1 MSLLRY
7 PVGNDHPCLYRG
19 AMASSKRQ
27 RPLHSSNVPMSRE
40 ANSRPAP
47 RAAASPVLFVHIPK
61 TAGTAMFSIAA
72 SIHGRIPGIVDP
84 RIFHIPLDWN
94 GSDDDPDAVA
104 AVRSRGPDSLRYSS
118 GHCSIR
124 FRDHLP
130 PDTRVITMLRDPVQR
145 VRSAYANMRRDPNNG
160 YHEIAIRA
168 TLEEILVARSLPEID
183 NGQVRR
189 LAGIQPDAGP
199 TDRSHLDLAIHNI
212 EEEVAAV
219 GFTERFD
226 ESFQLF
232 RTELGWPR
240 RGYMPWNV
248 APKKD
253 RGNQTS
259 PELLALIAARN
270 VLDIELHEHA
280 TRRFDA
286 RIAELGPAFQAEVE
300 RNRRFNRARHRH
312 RHRCAVTPF
321 RAAKRKVVSLR
332 RRLTSPSDG

>member
-1 MSLLRY
+1 MPRE
-7 PVGNDHPCLYRG
+7 
-19 AMASSKRQ
+19 SK
-27 RPLHSSNVPMSRE
+27 SN
-40 ANSRPAP
+40 PAP
-47 RAAASPVLFVHIPK
+47 RSLDSPVLFVHIPK
-61 TAGTAMFSIAA
+61 TAGTAMFAIAA

-104 AVRSRGPDSLRYSS
+104 AVRSRGPNSLRYSS

-160 YHEIAIRA
+160 YHEVAILA
-168 TLEEILVARSLPEID
+168 TLEEILQARSLPEID

-199 TDRSHLDLAIHNI
+199 TDRSHLDLAIRNI
-212 EEEVAAV
+212 DEETAAV

-240 RGYMPWNV
+240 RGYMPLNV
-248 APKKD
+248 APTND
-253 RGNQTS
+253 RRNQPS
-259 PELLALIAARN
+259 PELTALIRKRN
-270 VLDIELHEHA
+270 AYDIELHEHA

-300 RNRRFNRARHRH
+300 RSRRFNSRWYRHWH
-312 RHRCAVTPF
+312 RFGIVPF
-321 RAAKRKVVSLR
+321 RLTKRKVASVR
-332 RRLTSPSDG
+332 RRIASRPVP

>member
-1 MSLLRY
+1 MPRE
-7 PVGNDHPCLYRG
+7 
-19 AMASSKRQ
+19 SK
-27 RPLHSSNVPMSRE
+27 SN
-40 ANSRPAP
+40 PAP
-47 RAAASPVLFVHIPK
+47 RSVDSPVLFVHIPK

-94 GSDDDPDAVA
+94 GADDDPDVVA
-104 AVRSRGPDSLRYSS
+104 AVRSRNASSLRYSS

-124 FRDHLP
+124 FRDHLS

-145 VRSAYANMRRDPNNG
+145 VRSAYANLRRDPNNG
-160 YHEIAIRA
+160 YHEIAIRS
-168 TLEEILVARSLPEID
+168 TLEEILEARSLPEID

-189 LAGIQPDAGP
+189 LAGVQPDAGP
-199 TDRSHLDLAIHNI
+199 TDRSHLDLAIRNI
-212 EEEVAAV
+212 DEEITAV

-226 ESFQLF
+226 ESFQIF

-253 RGNQTS
+253 RTS
-259 PELLALIAARN
+259 RPTSELIAMIAERN
-270 VLDIELHEHA
+270 AFDIELHAHA

-286 RIAELGPAFQAEVE
+286 RIAELGSVFEVELE
-300 RNRRFNRARHRH
+300 RNRRFNRNWYRHWNRFG
-312 RHRCAVTPF
+312 VVPF
-321 RAAKRKVVSLR
+321 RTVK
-332 RRLTSPSDG
+332 RRLTSIRRRIASAKST

>member
-1 MSLLRY
+1 MPLLRY

-27 RPLHSSNVPMSRE
+27 RPLHSSNVPMSRD

-72 SIHGRIPGIVDP
+72 SIHGPMPGIKGPGV
-84 RIFHIPLDWN
+84 FHIPLDWN
-94 GSDDDPDAVA
+94 APDDHPAAIA
-104 AVRSRGPDSLRYSS
+104 AVRRRHPGSLRYSS

-124 FRDHLP
+124 FRHHLP
-130 PDTRVITMLRDPVQR
+130 ADTRVITMLRDPVKR
-145 VRSAYANMRRDPNNG
+145 VLSAYANMRRDPNNG
-160 YHEIAIRA
+160 YHRIASSA
-168 TLEEILVARSLPEID
+168 TLEEILDARSLPELD

-189 LAGIQPDAGP
+189 LAGVQPDAGP
-199 TDRSHLDLAIHNI
+199 TDRSHLDLAIRNVD
-212 EEEVAAV
+212 EEFTAI

-232 RTELGWPR
+232 RTELEWPR

-270 VLDIELHEHA
+270 VLDIELYDHA

-300 RNRRFNRARHRH
+300 RNRRFNRDWYRHWH
-312 RHRCAVTPF
+312 RYAVTPF
-321 RAAKRKVVSLR
+321 RTAKRKVASLR

>member
-1 MSLLRY
+1 MLRE
-7 PVGNDHPCLYRG
+7 
-19 AMASSKRQ
+19 SK
-27 RPLHSSNVPMSRE
+27 SN
-40 ANSRPAP
+40 PAP
-47 RAAASPVLFVHIPK
+47 RSVDSPVLFVHIPK

-145 VRSAYANMRRDPNNG
+145 VRSAYANMRRGPNNG

-199 TDRSHLDLAIHNI
+199 TDRSHLDLAIRNI
-212 EEEVAAV
+212 DEKITAV

-240 RGYMPWNV
+240 RGYMPLNV
-248 APKKD
+248 APKND
-253 RGNQTS
+253 RRNQPS
-259 PELLALIAARN
+259 AELIALIAERN
-270 VLDIELHEHA
+270 AYDIELHAHA
-280 TRRFDA
+280 ARRFDA
-286 RIAELGPAFQAEVE
+286 RIADLGPAFQAEVE
-300 RNRRFNRARHRH
+300 RSRRFNSGWYRHWH
-312 RHRCAVTPF
+312 RFGVVPF
-321 RAAKRKVVSLR
+321 RTAKRKANSIR
-332 RRLTSPSDG
+332 RRFTAAKST